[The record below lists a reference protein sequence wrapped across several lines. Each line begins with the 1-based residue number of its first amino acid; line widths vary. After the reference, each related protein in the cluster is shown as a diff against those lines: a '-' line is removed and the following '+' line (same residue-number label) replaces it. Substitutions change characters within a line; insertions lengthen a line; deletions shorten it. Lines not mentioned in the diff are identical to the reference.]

1 MWGLTGHRVMQ
12 LVTHLKGVWHT
23 IYTDNFYTSTGLA
36 MELLRRNQYLV
47 GTLRKNRLPV
57 GKPDDFQTTAKHPK
71 PSRQCPKDT
80 IAAIVNETKTVAV
93 YSLMDSSMVYIL
105 DTRDGPVKMSG
116 WYARRRQEMFSSS
129 SYAK

>member
-1 MWGLTGHRVMQ
+1 MQ
-12 LVTHLKGVWHT
+12 LVTHLRGVWHT

-57 GKPDDFQTTAKHPK
+57 GKPDDFQTTVKHPK